1 MDAYTWF
8 RVGAGES
15 GNVGVGGADFG
26 RQRVSVDTGES
37 GADGSGDG
45 VQVSVGG
52 IDDCDGGPPASQ
64 LCSRS

>member
-8 RVGAGES
+8 RVGVGES
-15 GNVGVGGADFG
+15 GNVGGGGADFE

-45 VQVSVGG
+45 G